1 MAGVRRRRWRG
12 EPAQL
17 PSAPRSARPPREGR
31 TPTPLIPLHVFRVRE
46 VAASNAIQ
54 GLLVA
59 GMFGTF
65 FMGSLYLQRVLG
77 YTPLQIG
84 LAFLPLT
91 LVMGVVSLRYSERL
105 IMRFGP
111 RRTLVPGMTL
121 VLIGLLLFARTP
133 VEGNYLRD
141 LAPIMPLIGLG
152 FAISGPSLVT
162 LAMSGASQQDAGLA
176 SGLINTTTQVGG
188 ALGLA
193 VLATLAASHTD
204 NLRAAGQSATD
215 ALNSGYHL
223 GYLIGAAL
231 TLLALGIAAV
241 FLRERGEHAVASD
254 HSHAQ
259 ERALS
264 EAA

>member
-1 MAGVRRRRWRG
+1 M
-12 EPAQL
+12 
-17 PSAPRSARPPREGR
+17 REA
-31 TPTPLIPLHVFRVRE
+31 TAANPLIPLRIFRSRT

-65 FMGSLYLQRVLG
+65 FMGSLYLQRILH
-77 YTPLQIG
+77 YSPLEIG

-91 LVMGVVSLRYSERL
+91 LVMGTLSLRYSERL

-111 RRTLVPGMTL
+111 RRTLVPGMSL

-133 VEGNYLRD
+133 VDGNYLVD
-141 LAPIMPLIGLG
+141 LFPIMPLIGAG

-162 LAMSGASQQDAGLA
+162 LAMSGATQEDAGLA

-193 VLATLAASHTD
+193 VLATLAGTRTSKLSDAGHSVAS
-204 NLRAAGQSATD
+204 S
-215 ALNSGYHL
+215 LNGGYHL
-223 GYLIGAAL
+223 GYLLAAGLTVVALLIAAL
-231 TLLALGIAAV
+231 V
-241 FLRERGEHAVASD
+241 LRPQREHAPASEP
-254 HSHAQ
+254 AY
-259 ERALS
+259 A